1 MKKFVR
7 RSAQAGVLTVTLTSV
22 GLAAMAAQGAWR
34 TYLAND
40 PVGRNVI
47 MIESRAPL
55 ETMVTTT
62 NKVTGEIRLDEKDI
76 LQNPSARFEVDMT
89 SLDTGIEMRNEHM
102 MGAQWLDTAKYPTA
116 VFTLTKIGARPKMR
130 FPITEHRKAAVKG
143 EGTLMF
149 HGVTKT
155 IPVEMEATPIAAS
168 KETAARLPGD
178 LLHVRAKFT
187 IVLSDYG
194 VNVPA
199 SAQLKVSNNQNVT
212 VDIFTST
219 ELPKP
224 PGEKAAAKE
233 EIKPATAQVEKTT
246 EKGSTKIMF
255 NANELVAEDTQIG
268 TGKEAKAGDK
278 VTVHYRGTLMDGTKF
293 DASTD
298 RGEPFTFNLGA
309 GQVIKGWDE
318 GVAGMKEGGKR
329 TLTIPPHLAY
339 GSRGAGGVIPP
350 NATLKF
356 EVELLKVN

>member
-1 MKKFVR
+1 MKKLVR

-22 GLAAMAAQGAWR
+22 TLAAMAAQGAWR
-34 TYLAND
+34 TYMAND
-40 PVGRNVI
+40 PIGRNVV

-55 ETMVTTT
+55 ETMLTRT
-62 NKVTGEIRLDEKDI
+62 NKVTGEIKLDEKDI
-76 LQNPSARFEVDMT
+76 LQNPTARFEVDVT
-89 SLDTGIEMRNEHM
+89 SLDTGIELRNQHM
-102 MGAQWLDTAKYPTA
+102 KSEQWLDTAKYPTA

-130 FPITEHRKAAVKG
+130 FPITEHRKVSVKG
-143 EGTLMF
+143 EGTLSF

-155 IPVEMEATPIAAS
+155 IPLEMEATPIAAT

-178 LLHVRAKFT
+178 LLHVRAKFV

-194 VNVPA
+194 IKVPA
-199 SAQLKVSNNQNVT
+199 PAQLKVSNNQNVT

-224 PGEKAAAKE
+224 PGE
-233 EIKPATAQVEKTT
+233 EKTKAET
-246 EKGSTKIMF
+246 KPTSTTIYKGTQTMADSK
-255 NANELVAEDTQIG
+255 ELVIEDTQIG
-268 TGKEAKAGDK
+268 TGKEAKAGDT

-356 EVELLKVN
+356 EVELLKVG